1 MKSNF
6 FLFIFFLYFFI
17 NIPKIYSSSFH
28 KNKNSI
34 KNVRLIEE
42 EEKISDS
49 LFTTTIYSTYDD
61 VTDTIFVSDMSD
73 IIDSNTNSTADPKV
87 KSSSSGLSAGIII
100 AIVIPSV
107 VVIIGLVFMAIACSR
122 TNSSPTKPN
131 LQNKNIDISTSEINK
146 EENSGQ
152 INPEI
157 KGNDSTVNV

>member
-17 NIPKIYSSSFH
+17 NIPKIYSNSFH

-34 KNVRLIEE
+34 KSVRLIEE
-42 EEKISDS
+42 EEKNQDS
-49 LFTTTIYSTYDD
+49 LFTTTIYSTYVDSI
-61 VTDTIFVSDMSD
+61 DTIFISD
-73 IIDSNTNSTADPKV
+73 ISDDSNTNSTADPKV
-87 KSSSSGLSAGIII
+87 KSSSSRLSAGIII

-122 TNSSPTKPN
+122 TNSPPTKSN
-131 LQNKNIDISTSEINK
+131 LPNKNIDISTSEINK

-157 KGNDSTVNV
+157 KGNDSIVNV

>member
-1 MKSNF
+1 MKSNI

-34 KNVRLIEE
+34 KRVRLIEE
-42 EEKISDS
+42 EEKITDS

-61 VTDTIFVSDMSD
+61 STDTIFISD
-73 IIDSNTNSTADPKV
+73 DSNTNSTADPKV

-100 AIVIPSV
+100 AIVIPSI

-122 TNSSPTKPN
+122 TNSPPTKSN
-131 LQNKNIDISTSEINK
+131 LPNKNIDISTSEINK

>member
-17 NIPKIYSSSFH
+17 NIPKIYSNSFH

-34 KNVRLIEE
+34 KSVRLIEE
-42 EEKISDS
+42 EEKNQDS
-49 LFTTTIYSTYDD
+49 LFTTTIYSTYVDSI
-61 VTDTIFVSDMSD
+61 DTIFISD
-73 IIDSNTNSTADPKV
+73 ISDDSNTNSTADPKV

-122 TNSSPTKPN
+122 TNSLPTKPN
-131 LQNKNIDISTSEINK
+131 LPNKNIDISTSEINK

>member
-1 MKSNF
+1 
-6 FLFIFFLYFFI
+6 
-17 NIPKIYSSSFH
+17 
-28 KNKNSI
+28 
-34 KNVRLIEE
+34 
-42 EEKISDS
+42 
-49 LFTTTIYSTYDD
+49 
-61 VTDTIFVSDMSD
+61 MSD

-100 AIVIPSV
+100 AIVIPSI

-122 TNSSPTKPN
+122 TNSSPTRPN

>member
-6 FLFIFFLYFFI
+6 FLFIFFLYSFI
-17 NIPKIYSSSFH
+17 IIPKIYSNSFH
-28 KNKNSI
+28 KNHNSI
-34 KNVRLIEE
+34 KSVRLIEE
-42 EEKISDS
+42 EEKNPDS
-49 LFTTTIYSTYDD
+49 LFTTTIYSTYVDSI
-61 VTDTIFVSDMSD
+61 DTIFISD
-73 IIDSNTNSTADPKV
+73 DSNTNSTADPGV

-122 TNSSPTKPN
+122 TNSPPTKSN
-131 LQNKNIDISTSEINK
+131 LPNKNIDISTSEINK

>member
-17 NIPKIYSSSFH
+17 NIPKIYSNSFH

-34 KNVRLIEE
+34 KSVRLIEE
-42 EEKISDS
+42 EEKITDS

-61 VTDTIFVSDMSD
+61 STDTIFISD
-73 IIDSNTNSTADPKV
+73 DSNTNSTADPKV

-122 TNSSPTKPN
+122 TNSPPTKSN
-131 LQNKNIDISTSEINK
+131 LPNKNIDISTSEINK

-157 KGNDSTVNV
+157 KGNDSTIKV

>member
-17 NIPKIYSSSFH
+17 NIPKIYSNSFH

-34 KNVRLIEE
+34 KSVRLIEE
-42 EEKISDS
+42 EEKITDS

-61 VTDTIFVSDMSD
+61 STDTIFISD
-73 IIDSNTNSTADPKV
+73 DSNTNSTADPKV

-122 TNSSPTKPN
+122 TNSPPTKSN
-131 LQNKNIDISTSEINK
+131 LPNKNIDISTSEINK

>member
-34 KNVRLIEE
+34 KSVRLIEE
-42 EEKISDS
+42 EEKITDS

-61 VTDTIFVSDMSD
+61 STDTIFISD
-73 IIDSNTNSTADPKV
+73 DSNTNSTADPKV

>member
-34 KNVRLIEE
+34 KSVRLIEE
-42 EEKISDS
+42 EEKITDS

-61 VTDTIFVSDMSD
+61 STDTIFISD
-73 IIDSNTNSTADPKV
+73 DSNTNSTADPKV

-122 TNSSPTKPN
+122 TNSPPTKSN
-131 LQNKNIDISTSEINK
+131 LPNKNIDISTSEINK

>member
-17 NIPKIYSSSFH
+17 NIPKIYSNSFH

-34 KNVRLIEE
+34 KSVRLIEE
-42 EEKISDS
+42 EEKNQDS
-49 LFTTTIYSTYDD
+49 LFATTIYSTYVDSI
-61 VTDTIFVSDMSD
+61 DTIFISD
-73 IIDSNTNSTADPKV
+73 ISDDSNTNSTADPKV

-122 TNSSPTKPN
+122 TYSLPTKPN
-131 LQNKNIDISTSEINK
+131 LPNKNIDISTSEINK

>member
-17 NIPKIYSSSFH
+17 NIPKIYSNSFH

-34 KNVRLIEE
+34 KSVRLIEE
-42 EEKISDS
+42 EEKNQDS
-49 LFTTTIYSTYDD
+49 LFTTTIYSTYVDSI
-61 VTDTIFVSDMSD
+61 DTIFISD
-73 IIDSNTNSTADPKV
+73 ISDDSNTNSTADPKV

-157 KGNDSTVNV
+157 KGNDSIVNV